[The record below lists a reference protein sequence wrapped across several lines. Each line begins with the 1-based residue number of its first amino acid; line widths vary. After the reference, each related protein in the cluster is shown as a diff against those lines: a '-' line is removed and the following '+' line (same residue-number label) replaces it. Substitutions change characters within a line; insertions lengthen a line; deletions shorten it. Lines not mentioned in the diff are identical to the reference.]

1 MKIPLCIKKTQ
12 TKFNESKKAF
22 ERYYYNVSTIYHEK
36 MYDINL
42 FLITISLIFVSIFDY
57 LFLILLW
64 KSSSEWTTVETA
76 SIGYFHYRLGY
87 YLSVKEY
94 RYLNSLV
101 GAYGSENILKRTTNS
116 PVLDKVD
123 KELVDMLLSLKKT
136 TKME

>member
-22 ERYYYNVSTIYHEK
+22 EHYYCNISNVYHK
-36 MYDINL
+36 NIHDINL
-42 FLITISLIFVSIFDY
+42 FLITMSLIFVSIIDY

-64 KSSSEWTTVETA
+64 KSSSDWTTVETL
-76 SIGYFHYRLGY
+76 SIAYFHYRLGY
-87 YLSVKEY
+87 YLSIKEY
-94 RYLNSLV
+94 NYFNSLV
-101 GAYGSENILKRTTNS
+101 GVYGSENILKRTTNS

>member
-1 MKIPLCIKKTQ
+1 MKIPLCVKKTQ

-22 ERYYYNVSTIYHEK
+22 ECYYYNVSTIYHEK
-36 MYDINL
+36 MHDINL
-42 FLITISLIFVSIFDY
+42 FLITISLIFMSIFDY

-64 KSSSEWTTVETA
+64 KSSSGWTTVETA

-101 GAYGSENILKRTTNS
+101 GVYGSENILKRTTNS
-116 PVLDKVD
+116 PVLDQVD
-123 KELVDMLLSLKKT
+123 KELADMLLALKKT
-136 TKME
+136 TKMD